1 MNNESEN
8 IIILQDEDG
17 VDVEFEFLDLI
28 EYAGE
33 EYVILFPADEEEA
46 DEVVILKLKRLEEED
61 SLISVEDD
69 EVLMAV
75 YNIFK
80 EKSKD
85 KFNFID

>member
-46 DEVVILKLKRLEEED
+46 DEVVILKLERLEEED